1 MDVVVVLLTGGVDS
15 LFTRGL
21 VGFRAESGCHLL
33 STSARVDGDAQ
44 QIEVDGVGGLGRDQ
58 ARVDQRTLAHDQT
71 LVVELLVTFL
81 EQRPRQIM
89 PRQLLAEPAD
99 RRVIRRRLVKR

>member
-1 MDVVVVLLTGGVDS
+1 MS
-15 LFTRGL
+15 SRP
-21 VGFRAESGCHLL
+21 HLG
-33 STSARVDGDAQ
+33 TTQVDGDAQ

-71 LVVELLVTFL
+71 LVVELPVTFL

-89 PRQLLAEPAD
+89 PRQLLGEPAD
-99 RRVIRRRLVKR
+99 RRVIPPRRATDRPPNSTVPAIDAP